1 MATRW
6 ALICEKKTQLF
17 KRDMISNK
25 FLWLNWIYVINN
37 RYFRNF
43 CSWYFSMEVFVYCFQ
58 NDIWCKLQI
67 QQHVLCFAH
76 RYQHICAALT
86 LFRTQ
91 KCSIRISHRL
101 LLPHITNSNFVHTS
115 TATWYYLS
123 GLINRKHSH
132 VLLLWCKMRWS
143 ENNTTKKQIK
153 QNTTQCNA
161 MHCTRRRF
169 LNRERT

>member
-1 MATRW
+1 MA
-6 ALICEKKTQLF
+6 
-17 KRDMISNK
+17 
-25 FLWLNWIYVINN
+25 
-37 RYFRNF
+37 
-43 CSWYFSMEVFVYCFQ
+43 VFVYCFQ

-67 QQHVLCFAH
+67 QQHGFFFAH

-143 ENNTTKKQIK
+143 ENNMTKKNQTK
-153 QNTTQCNA
+153 HDAMQCHA
-161 MHCTRRRF
+161 LGADFSIEREHKFWYFIETRYNS
-169 LNRERT
+169 LTPMKEIARE